1 MAHAMIMGKAPD
13 YGTATLRV
21 SAADANS
28 AKTDILE
35 AIRILK
41 QFPSDPDIK
50 LMLNGKEISGTYAIP
65 ENAHIMV
72 EDRTAA
78 ITENNLGGGGRRRR
92 TNRRNMRK
100 RSTRRRR

>member
-1 MAHAMIMGKAPD
+1 MIMGNAPD

-21 SAADANS
+21 SAANADS

-41 QFPSDPDIK
+41 QFPPNPDIK
-50 LMLNGKEISGTYAIP
+50 LMLSGAEISGTDAIP
-65 ENAHIMV
+65 EGANIMV
-72 EDRTAA
+72 AERAPAA
-78 ITENNLGGGGRRRR
+78 SSGGRRRR
-92 TNRRNMRK
+92 TNRNNMRK